1 MGLLKGLRVLEWSR
15 DVSAAACGREFARWG
30 ADVSTLET
38 STQASASFSLPA
50 TRGEMSRSDRGGSGQ
65 TNSQP
70 PIPRASAGPFVDGVS
85 LLEVSLTQ
93 GKRQAPIPTDWSDAL
108 TNTDLFITDAPLSEL
123 ARIGLSADTLERGH
137 PDLVVVH
144 LSPFGSSGP
153 YAEYAA
159 DDLTIQALAGFA
171 GTNGHHGREPLA
183 APAAIIP
190 RAVGVL
196 AAVGGLA
203 ALLER
208 MHSNRGQWIELASM
222 EAVSTLIMSL
232 RSEFSGKPIPRVGG
246 PEGWAEVMPTADGY
260 VTLSAWSR
268 ETLRNA
274 PIAFDCDPPPAELLE
289 GEGRWADREASLE
302 YIRPLISKRPSAE
315 VFHRLS
321 ELGIVMA
328 WHRSASEL
336 LQDRQLLALDFF
348 TEVADPHLQPMT
360 GVGRGARVSETP
372 AEWPRMNS
380 FARRDRPGAASGPL
394 DGLRVVDFTH
404 AWLGPFASGLLS
416 DLGAEVVKI
425 EGPKRP
431 DLWRYDAGGAM
442 PVASPNAHLLNVRA
456 NFNMANRGKRTV
468 SLALDSEEGRALALK
483 FIARADIVLENF
495 RPRVLNNLR
504 LTHADM
510 RKVNPHITLISWS
523 GFGAGGP
530 DDNYRANGGTTE
542 GNAGWDLLYGY
553 RGEAP
558 LLLGTMQA
566 DPIVGAQMAAAA
578 LAAAWRAQQDHAG
591 AVRVEGS
598 MFQSAVAYIDEYL
611 LQASLG
617 AAPPERDGNR
627 IPNAVPRECFRC
639 KDSPSGEDEWIAISI
654 LNDDMWQALVS
665 MTDGLDRPEWN
676 TLAGRCAE
684 LDAVEVALSDYTR
697 EWDARTLQ
705 ERLQA
710 AGVAAGVVHS
720 TLTHLRDPHLAARD
734 WWLHLRHPDTGLR
747 QYQGFPWRLSRTPA
761 SCLRPA
767 PRMGEHTLELLREL
781 LDCDERQIEQWLAEG
796 VIADLTD
803 SRKEDDPTPGPISP
817 R

>member
-1 MGLLKGLRVLEWSR
+1 MGLLDGLRVLEWSR
-15 DVSAAACGREFARWG
+15 DAASAACGREFARWG
-30 ADVSTLET
+30 AEVVAVAAADLC
-38 STQASASFSLPA
+38 L
-50 TRGEMSRSDRGGSGQ
+50 SDAE
-65 TNSQP
+65 P
-70 PIPRASAGPFVDGVS
+70 LVDGVS
-85 LLEVSLTQ
+85 LLEVSLAQ
-93 GKRQAPIPTDWSDAL
+93 GKSHEAAPADWTAAL
-108 TNTDLFITDAPLSEL
+108 GGVDILITDAPLPEL
-123 ARIGLSADTLERGH
+123 ATIGLTPDTLEREH
-137 PDLVVVH
+137 PALVVVH

-159 DDLTIQALAGFA
+159 DDLIVQALAGFA

-190 RAVGVL
+190 RTVGVL

-208 MHSNRGQWIELASM
+208 LHSNRGQWLELSSM

-274 PIAFDCDPPPAELLE
+274 PIAFGCDPPPAELLE
-289 GEGRWADREASLE
+289 GKGRWADREGSLA
-302 YIRPLISKRPSAE
+302 YIRPLVSERSSFE

-321 ELGIVMA
+321 ELGTVMA

-336 LQDRQLLALDFF
+336 LQDRQLLALDYFA
-348 TEVADPHLQPMT
+348 EVTDPRLPNM
-360 GVGRGARVSETP
+360 VGAGSGARVTEIAADGSRED
-372 AEWPRMNS
+372 S
-380 FARRDRPGAASGPL
+380 FAGRERPGAASGPL

-404 AWLGPFASGLLS
+404 AWLGPYASCLLS
-416 DLGAEVVKI
+416 DLGAEVIKV

-431 DLWRYDAGGAM
+431 DLWRYDAGGPM
-442 PVASPNAHLLNVRA
+442 TVASPNAHPLNVRP
-456 NFNMANRGKRTV
+456 NFNMANRGKRTI
-468 SLALDSEEGRALALK
+468 SIALDTEEGRELALK
-483 FIARADIVLENF
+483 LIARADIVLENF
-495 RPRVLNNLR
+495 RPRVLENLR

-510 RKVNPHITLISWS
+510 RKVNPHVALVSWS
-523 GFGAGGP
+523 GFGSGGP

-542 GNAGWDLLYGY
+542 ANAGWDLLFGY
-553 RGEAP
+553 SGEAP
-558 LLLGTMQA
+558 LILGTMQA

-578 LAAAWRAQQDHAG
+578 LAAAWRAQRSDAG
-591 AVRVEGS
+591 LRVEGS

-617 AAPPERDGNR
+617 AELPERNGNR
-627 IPNAVPRECFRC
+627 TARAVPHECFRC

-654 LNDDMWQALVS
+654 LDDAMWESLAGV
-665 MTDGLDRPEWN
+665 TEGLDRPQWK
-676 TLAGRCAE
+676 TLKGRLAE
-684 LDAVEVALSDYTR
+684 QDQIEAALSEYTR

-705 ERLQA
+705 ERLQSV
-710 AGVAAGVVHS
+710 GVAAGVVHS

-734 WWLHLRHPDTGLR
+734 WWLQLRHPDTGLR
-747 QYQGFPWRLSRTPA
+747 QYQGFPWRFSRTPA

-767 PRMGEHTLELLREL
+767 PRMGEHTLEILREVL
-781 LDCDERQIEQWLAEG
+781 GCDDDEIAGWTKRE
-796 VIADLTD
+796 VIAGLTAA
-803 SRKEDDPTPGPISP
+803 RQEGEPAPGPISP

>member
-1 MGLLKGLRVLEWSR
+1 MTLLQGLRVLEWGR
-15 DVSAAACGREFARWG
+15 DVPAAACGREFARWG
-30 ADVSTLET
+30 AEVVSLEVADSRL
-38 STQASASFSLPA
+38 STAEPQA
-50 TRGEMSRSDRGGSGQ
+50 
-65 TNSQP
+65 N
-70 PIPRASAGPFVDGVS
+70 GVS
-85 LLEVSLTQ
+85 LLEASLAQ
-93 GKRQAPIPTDWSDAL
+93 GKRRVPASDDWPAAL
-108 TNTDLFITDAPLSEL
+108 ADTDLFITDTPLSEL
-123 ARIGLSADTLERGH
+123 AELGLSPNMLEREY
-137 PDLVVVH
+137 PRLVLIH

-159 DDLTIQALAGFA
+159 DDLTVQALAGFA

-190 RAVGVL
+190 RAVGIL

-208 MHSNRGQWIELASM
+208 IHSNRGQWIELASM

-232 RSEFSGKPIPRVGG
+232 RSEFSGQAIPRVGG
-246 PEGWAEVMPTADGY
+246 PEGWAEVMPTTDGY

-274 PIAFDCDPPPAELLE
+274 PIAFECEPPPAELLE
-289 GEGRWADREASLE
+289 GEGRWADRDASLN
-302 YIRPLISKRPSAE
+302 YIRPLVSERSSAD

-348 TEVADPHLQPMT
+348 TKVTDSRLPPMT
-360 GVGRGARVSETP
+360 GAGRAARVTDTS
-372 AEWPRMNS
+372 AESPRMDR
-380 FARRDRPGAASGPL
+380 FARRDRPAATSGPL
-394 DGLRVVDFTH
+394 DGLRIVDFTH
-404 AWLGPFASGLLS
+404 AWLGPYATELLS
-416 DLGAEVVKI
+416 DLGAELIKI

-431 DLWRYDAGGAM
+431 DLWRYDAGGPM
-442 PVASPNAHLLNVRA
+442 TVASPNAHPLNVRA

-468 SLALDSEEGRALALK
+468 SLALDTEEGRSLALQ

-495 RPRVLNNLR
+495 RPRVLENLR

-510 RKVNPHITLISWS
+510 RRVNPHVALISWS
-523 GFGAGGP
+523 GFGSGGP

-553 RGEAP
+553 RDEAP

-578 LAAAWRAQQDHAG
+578 LAAAWRAQQDDAG
-591 AVRVEGS
+591 GIRVEGS

-611 LQASLG
+611 LQTSLG
-617 AAPPERDGNR
+617 DPPPQRNGNR
-627 IPNAVPRECFRC
+627 LPNAVPHECFRC
-639 KDSPSGEDEWIAISI
+639 KDSPTGEDEWIAISV
-654 LNDDMWQALVS
+654 LDDDMWQSLVNV
-665 MTDGLDRPEWN
+665 TEGLDRPEW
-676 TLAGRCAE
+676 LAFAGRCAD
-684 LDAVEVALSDYTR
+684 LDAVEAALSEYTR
-697 EWDARTLQ
+697 KWDARTLQ

-710 AGVAAGVVHS
+710 AGVAAAAVHS

-734 WWLHLRHPDTGLR
+734 WWLQLRHPDTGLR
-747 QYQGFPWRLSRTPA
+747 QYQGFPWRFSRTPP
-761 SCLRPA
+761 SCVRPA
-767 PRMGEHTLELLREL
+767 PRMGEHTLEILSDVLACGDGE
-781 LDCDERQIEQWLAEG
+781 IAGWLEGG
-796 VIADLTD
+796 VIAGLTA
-803 SRKEDDPTPGPISP
+803 RREGEPAPGPISP